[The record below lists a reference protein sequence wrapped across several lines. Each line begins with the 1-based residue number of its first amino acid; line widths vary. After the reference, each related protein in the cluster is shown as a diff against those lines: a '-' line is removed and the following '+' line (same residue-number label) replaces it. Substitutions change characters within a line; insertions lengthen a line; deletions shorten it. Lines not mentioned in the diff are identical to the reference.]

1 MFEVNFLYKINDYRI
16 LSFFKDKTFSG
27 YMKAAVIQKFNKC
40 LLEDS
45 IEESCF
51 WAVELIISGQ
61 IDKVLDKILNVYNKY
76 VHINN
81 PNLSE
86 YLFTKYEILVKIIKN
101 DYYKLN
107 SLNIRNNQIVR
118 NYIAELIT
126 LVCLSKKDKP
136 LKLCSIK
143 AEEFN
148 INKIKD
154 RLKANNDLL
163 GDILREG
170 DPGEVKIIL
179 NEFYFSLTN
188 KNYKDSIYWLS
199 WMLEWSKINIKKNKR
214 YKIGF
219 RHIKGIDKLQCYD
232 MIWIFWEVILKFT
245 YKLDNDKIT
254 SQIMS
259 MYKFFKI
266 NFKSGILNKK
276 MVFVI
281 HAIKFL
287 TSSIFLDQ
295 KIVNNYGIYIQACGN
310 INYIY
315 KDLKK
320 NEQANDPNYDK
331 KINLLSSSVESVPR
345 KKSNDNN
352 PKNLKKNENE
362 NKNNN
367 KNKNTKPKELS
378 ESSKKFDLLSQ
389 IDSKRLSDN
398 SIKNKIVKKK
408 KEEINQ
414 KVILDFSEK
423 KSTKNVI
430 SEIDNIIKTF
440 RI

>member
-331 KINLLSSSVESVPR
+331 KINLLSSSVESVSR
-345 KKSNDNN
+345 KKSNDTN

-414 KVILDFSEK
+414 KVISDFSEK

>member
-1 MFEVNFLYKINDYRI
+1 MFEVNFLYKINDYRTI
-16 LSFFKDKTFSG
+16 DFFKDKTFSG
-27 YMKAAVIQKFNKC
+27 YMKTAVIQKFNKC

-45 IEESCF
+45 LEESCF

-61 IDKVLDKILNVYNKY
+61 IDKVLDKTLNVYNKY

-101 DYYKLN
+101 DFYKLN
-107 SLNIRNNQIVR
+107 TLNIRNNQVVR
-118 NYIAELIT
+118 NYATELIT

-143 AEEFN
+143 VEEFN
-148 INKIKD
+148 INKLKD
-154 RLKANNDLL
+154 RLKANNNLL

-179 NEFYFSLTN
+179 NEFYFSLIN
-188 KNYKDSIYWLS
+188 KNYNDCIYWLS

-214 YKIGF
+214 YRIGF
-219 RHIKGIDKLQCYD
+219 RHIKDVDKLQCYD

-245 YKLDNDKIT
+245 YRLDNDKIT

-259 MYKFFKI
+259 MYRFFKL

-276 MVFVI
+276 LVFII

-287 TSSIFLDQ
+287 TSNISLDQ
-295 KIVNNYGIYIQACGN
+295 KIVNNYGFYIQACGN

-315 KDLKK
+315 RDLKK
-320 NEQANDPNYDK
+320 NEQPSDPNYDK
-331 KINLLSSSVESVPR
+331 KINVLSSSVESVPR
-345 KKSNDNN
+345 KKNSESNRK
-352 PKNLKKNENE
+352 PIQKS
-362 NKNNN
+362 
-367 KNKNTKPKELS
+367 KNKDIKPKELS

-389 IDSKRLSDN
+389 IDSKRLSEN

-408 KEEINQ
+408 KEE
-414 KVILDFSEK
+414 
-423 KSTKNVI
+423 KNKCI
-430 SEIDNIIKTF
+430 EQ
-440 RI
+440 